1 VGCVSNSSLPA
12 LLALADA
19 CDLNR
24 NRDAPF
30 PVIPSG
36 GIQSKLEQA
45 DADVI
50 LILDCCFSA
59 TTPITGFQ
67 QNGKVMEVVTACG
80 YETTAAEADQ
90 HSFTKALT
98 HILAG
103 ASKGPPF
110 TIGELHGRILSR
122 LKCYAPEL
130 EVVDGNYVD
139 TADGRLRLEPQVRR
153 TPIYSTLCK
162 TTPPRS
168 IVLAPLRQLH
178 ATPTL
183 DHGEETSDPSSTGSS
198 TQCDSNKNDQSQ
210 SRKRKRPLE
219 DDGKCPQIILAV
231 RLTKGGFDQES
242 WLEWIR
248 NAPSEAE
255 KIHVEGK
262 YDSFSTLLLL
272 RMPVSIWN
280 LLPENPA
287 YSFVGFV
294 TSENMAR
301 GKIPTCSCINLCD
314 ECIRKIRAA
323 KASIRH
329 QAQDHDMDLFP
340 SQENQSKVNAKR
352 AREDDEDDSDVD
364 TPRSTGSSVTEVEEQ
379 APQRPSQSLNYYDPL
394 RSDAMDEDANEKS
407 PDSVQLTARAG
418 ATGFSPSP
426 KEVAS
431 SLGALHINPETSEA
445 QGIGGALSRGTLVP
459 MTSASEEP
467 DNRFAPSEKRPEMLR
482 KAQIDPV
489 PPRENDM
496 LPLSR
501 SIATALAALSAP
513 IMPSDILEKNEVNPG
528 GTLPQPSST
537 QQTFTYNSPGPSHSS
552 SYSHDQVP
560 SQSYAI
566 IPRPV
571 ESQRRTKKEWF
582 WFCVSSRLQLR
593 RYRY

>member
-1 VGCVSNSSLPA
+1 
-12 LLALADA
+12 
-19 CDLNR
+19 
-24 NRDAPF
+24 
-30 PVIPSG
+30 VIPSG

-98 HILAG
+98 HVLAG

-168 IVLAPLRQLH
+168 IVLGPLRQLH

-183 DHGEETSDPSSTGSS
+183 DPGEETPDPSSTGSS
-198 TQCDSNKNDQSQ
+198 GQCDSDKNDQSQ
-210 SRKRKRPLE
+210 SRKRKRPPE

-231 RLTKGGFDQES
+231 RLTKGGFDHES

-255 KIHVEGK
+255 KIHVEGR

-272 RMPVSIWN
+272 RMPVSVWN

-294 TSENMAR
+294 ISENMAW
-301 GKIPTCSCINLCD
+301 GKIPTCPCTNLCN

-352 AREDDEDDSDVD
+352 AREENEDDSDVD

-379 APQRPSQSLNYYDPL
+379 APQRPSRSPNYYDPL
-394 RSDAMDEDANEKS
+394 RSNTMDEDINEKS
-407 PDSVQLTARAG
+407 PDPIPLTTTAG
-418 ATGFSPSP
+418 AAGFSSSS
-426 KEVAS
+426 KVVAS
-431 SLGALHINPETSEA
+431 SLGALHISRENNEA
-445 QGIGGALSRGTLVP
+445 QDFDDVLNRGPPVP
-459 MTSASEEP
+459 MTPALEAPDDRLANYEP
-467 DNRFAPSEKRPEMLR
+467 FEMRRMAHINPSLE
-482 KAQIDPV
+482 D
-489 PPRENDM
+489 DM
-496 LPLSR
+496 LPQSQ
-501 SIATALAALSAP
+501 SIARALSALSAP
-513 IMPSDILEKNEVNPG
+513 FRPSDILEKSEVNPG
-528 GTLPQPSST
+528 GTLPQPSRT
-537 QQTFTYNSPGPSHSS
+537 QQNFASHSPAPSHNSS
-552 SYSHDQVP
+552 HSHDSIP
-560 SQSYAI
+560 NQSYFTF
-566 IPRPV
+566 PRAAQ
-571 ESQRRTKKEWF
+571 SLGTARNEWF
-582 WFCVSSRLQLR
+582 WLCVSQFPHELNLIGH
-593 RYRY
+593 